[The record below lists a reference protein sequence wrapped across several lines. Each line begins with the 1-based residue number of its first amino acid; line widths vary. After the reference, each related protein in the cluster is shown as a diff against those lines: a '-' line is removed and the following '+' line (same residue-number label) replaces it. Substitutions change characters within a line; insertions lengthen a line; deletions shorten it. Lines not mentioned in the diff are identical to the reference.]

1 MRAAAAAALLLALP
15 CTASSNAT
23 TAPTT
28 QPAAASTPPPTLRPT
43 LKSTAAPTRK
53 TSAPTPGPTA
63 VPTTAAPT
71 GAPTGAPTLGLN
83 AQRNS
88 WGFVLG
94 VVQLYALA
102 MVLLLVFREAFRKRA
117 YVYASRRQLTST
129 RLAKLGQR
137 ATGLERHARPVGGA
151 CDWARRSVSCPDM
164 ALIELHGLDAYAC
177 CSFLAL
183 CARLAAFCCAL
194 GCCVL
199 LPIYYWAARPLEDS
213 GLAAADTAARQ
224 RAAFARVTLGAVA
237 TDATHVF
244 HQFRYES
251 FDEERLR

>member
-53 TSAPTPGPTA
+53 TSAPTPGPAA

-102 MVLLLVFREAFRKRA
+102 MVLLMVFREAFRKRA

-137 ATGLERHARPVGGA
+137 AMGLERHARPVGGA

-194 GCCVL
+194 GC
-199 LPIYYWAARPLEDS
+199 
-213 GLAAADTAARQ
+213 
-224 RAAFARVTLGAVA
+224 
-237 TDATHVF
+237 
-244 HQFRYES
+244 
-251 FDEERLR
+251 